1 MLMNMKEILAPA
13 NEHNFAVPA
22 FNVSSN
28 MILKGVMHNC
38 EEMQA
43 PVIIAIHPDELSFVE
58 DSFVK
63 AVIEEAHKATVPVCI
78 HLDHG
83 SKFEQVLRAI
93 QDGFTS
99 VMIDGA
105 HLPLEEN
112 IAITKKVVEVAH
124 PVNVSVEAELG
135 TIGTADDYGEA
146 GSKEIIYTEVDDAV
160 KFIKETDIDCLAIA
174 IGTAH
179 GLYPKDRKPKLA
191 LDRLQE
197 IKANVSIPLVLH
209 GGSGNPDEEIAQ
221 SVKLG
226 VNKINISSDI
236 KDAFYQNQSH
246 WLERPMIHLL
256 PHWTHPGLEG
266 MLISVWA
273 YTNCEEA
280 ELFLNGKSLGR
291 VSIEPWGHAEWNVP
305 YEPGRLEA
313 VGFRKGRR
321 CVSDFHETTGS
332 PTALL
337 LRLENA
343 PVSAN
348 GEDVALFTCLALD
361 EQGREVPDASPLV
374 HFDCVGGGRIL
385 GTGSS
390 NTDPVPV
397 SSPERRM
404 FAGRISIAV
413 KPDQPANGE
422 SQVETVLLAGA
433 EGLRSARL
441 AVRFPAE
448 AEAGARGGEKN
459 G

>member
-1 MLMNMKEILAPA
+1 MKDLLAVA

-28 MILKGVMHNC
+28 MILKGVMHTC

-83 SKFEQVLRAI
+83 AKFEQVLRAI

-105 HLPLEEN
+105 HLPFEEN

-146 GSKEIIYTEVDDAV
+146 GSKKIIYTEVDDAV

-191 LDRLQE
+191 LDRLKE
-197 IKANVSIPLVLH
+197 IKAAVSIPLVLH
-209 GGSGNPDEEIAQ
+209 GGSGNPDDEIAQ

-236 KDAFYQNQSH
+236 KDAFYQECRIVLQDKAIR
-246 WLERPMIHLL
+246 EPMAIYPKCIDAMNEVIRHK
-256 PHWTHPGLEG
+256 
-266 MLISVWA
+266 I
-273 YTNCEEA
+273 N
-280 ELFLNGKSLGR
+280 LF
-291 VSIEPWGHAEWNVP
+291 
-305 YEPGRLEA
+305 
-313 VGFRKGRR
+313 
-321 CVSDFHETTGS
+321 D
-332 PTALL
+332 
-337 LRLENA
+337 
-343 PVSAN
+343 
-348 GEDVALFTCLALD
+348 
-361 EQGREVPDASPLV
+361 DA
-374 HFDCVGGGRIL
+374 DK
-385 GTGSS
+385 
-390 NTDPVPV
+390 
-397 SSPERRM
+397 
-404 FAGRISIAV
+404 V
-413 KPDQPANGE
+413 K
-422 SQVETVLLAGA
+422 
-433 EGLRSARL
+433 
-441 AVRFPAE
+441 FY
-448 AEAGARGGEKN
+448 K
-459 G
+459 

>member
-1 MLMNMKEILAPA
+1 MLMNMKDLLAVA

-28 MILKGVMHNC
+28 MILKGVMHTC

-83 SKFEQVLRAI
+83 AKFEQVLRAI

-105 HLPLEEN
+105 HLPFEEN

-146 GSKEIIYTEVDDAV
+146 GSKKIIYTEVDDAV

-191 LDRLQE
+191 LDRLKE
-197 IKANVSIPLVLH
+197 IKAAVSIPLVLH
-209 GGSGNPDEEIAQ
+209 GGSGNPDDEIAQ

-236 KDAFYQNQSH
+236 KDAFYQECRIVLQDKAIR
-246 WLERPMIHLL
+246 EPMAIYPKCIDAMNEVIRHK
-256 PHWTHPGLEG
+256 
-266 MLISVWA
+266 I
-273 YTNCEEA
+273 N
-280 ELFLNGKSLGR
+280 LF
-291 VSIEPWGHAEWNVP
+291 
-305 YEPGRLEA
+305 
-313 VGFRKGRR
+313 
-321 CVSDFHETTGS
+321 D
-332 PTALL
+332 
-337 LRLENA
+337 
-343 PVSAN
+343 
-348 GEDVALFTCLALD
+348 
-361 EQGREVPDASPLV
+361 DA
-374 HFDCVGGGRIL
+374 DK
-385 GTGSS
+385 
-390 NTDPVPV
+390 
-397 SSPERRM
+397 
-404 FAGRISIAV
+404 V
-413 KPDQPANGE
+413 K
-422 SQVETVLLAGA
+422 
-433 EGLRSARL
+433 
-441 AVRFPAE
+441 FY
-448 AEAGARGGEKN
+448 K
-459 G
+459 

>member
-1 MLMNMKEILAPA
+1 MLMNMKDLLAVA

-28 MILKGVMHNC
+28 MILKGVMHTC

-83 SKFEQVLRAI
+83 AKFEQVLRAI

-105 HLPLEEN
+105 HLPFEEN

-191 LDRLQE
+191 LDRLKE
-197 IKANVSIPLVLH
+197 IKAAVSIPLVLH
-209 GGSGNPDEEIAQ
+209 GGSGNPDDEIAE

-236 KDAFYQNQSH
+236 KDAFYQECRIVLQDKAIR
-246 WLERPMIHLL
+246 EPMAIYPKCIDAMNEVIRHK
-256 PHWTHPGLEG
+256 
-266 MLISVWA
+266 I
-273 YTNCEEA
+273 N
-280 ELFLNGKSLGR
+280 LF
-291 VSIEPWGHAEWNVP
+291 
-305 YEPGRLEA
+305 
-313 VGFRKGRR
+313 
-321 CVSDFHETTGS
+321 D
-332 PTALL
+332 
-337 LRLENA
+337 
-343 PVSAN
+343 
-348 GEDVALFTCLALD
+348 
-361 EQGREVPDASPLV
+361 DA
-374 HFDCVGGGRIL
+374 DK
-385 GTGSS
+385 
-390 NTDPVPV
+390 
-397 SSPERRM
+397 
-404 FAGRISIAV
+404 V
-413 KPDQPANGE
+413 K
-422 SQVETVLLAGA
+422 
-433 EGLRSARL
+433 
-441 AVRFPAE
+441 FY
-448 AEAGARGGEKN
+448 K
-459 G
+459 

>member
-1 MLMNMKEILAPA
+1 MLMNMKDLLAVA

-28 MILKGVMHNC
+28 MILKGVMHTC

-83 SKFEQVLRAI
+83 AKFEQVLRAI

-105 HLPLEEN
+105 HLPFEEN

-146 GSKEIIYTEVDDAV
+146 GSKKIIYTEVDDAV

-191 LDRLQE
+191 LDRLKE
-197 IKANVSIPLVLH
+197 IKAAVSIPLVLH
-209 GGSGNPDEEIAQ
+209 GGSGNPDDEIAQ

-236 KDAFYQNQSH
+236 KDAFYQECRIVLQDKAIR
-246 WLERPMIHLL
+246 EPMAIY
-256 PHWTHPGLEG
+256 P
-266 MLISVWA
+266 
-273 YTNCEEA
+273 NCIDAMNEVIRHKIN
-280 ELFLNGKSLGR
+280 LF
-291 VSIEPWGHAEWNVP
+291 
-305 YEPGRLEA
+305 
-313 VGFRKGRR
+313 
-321 CVSDFHETTGS
+321 D
-332 PTALL
+332 
-337 LRLENA
+337 
-343 PVSAN
+343 
-348 GEDVALFTCLALD
+348 
-361 EQGREVPDASPLV
+361 DA
-374 HFDCVGGGRIL
+374 DK
-385 GTGSS
+385 
-390 NTDPVPV
+390 
-397 SSPERRM
+397 
-404 FAGRISIAV
+404 V
-413 KPDQPANGE
+413 K
-422 SQVETVLLAGA
+422 
-433 EGLRSARL
+433 
-441 AVRFPAE
+441 FY
-448 AEAGARGGEKN
+448 K
-459 G
+459 

>member
-1 MLMNMKEILAPA
+1 MLMNMADLLAVA

-28 MILKGVMHNC
+28 MILKGVMHTC

-43 PVIIAIHPDELSFVE
+43 PVIIAIHPDELEFVE

-83 SKFEQVLRAI
+83 SKFEQILRAI

-105 HLPLEEN
+105 HLSLEEN
-112 IAITKKVVEVAH
+112 IAITKKIVEVAH

-160 KFIKETDIDCLAIA
+160 RFIKETDIDCLAIA

-191 LDRLQE
+191 LDRLKE
-197 IKANVSIPLVLH
+197 IKASVSIPLVLH

-236 KDAFYQNQSH
+236 KDAFYQECRKV
-246 WLERPMIHLL
+246 LEDM
-256 PHWTHPGLEG
+256 
-266 MLISVWA
+266 
-273 YTNCEEA
+273 
-280 ELFLNGKSLGR
+280 
-291 VSIEPWGHAEWNVP
+291 
-305 YEPGRLEA
+305 
-313 VGFRKGRR
+313 
-321 CVSDFHETTGS
+321 
-332 PTALL
+332 
-337 LRLENA
+337 
-343 PVSAN
+343 
-348 GEDVALFTCLALD
+348 
-361 EQGREVPDASPLV
+361 
-374 HFDCVGGGRIL
+374 
-385 GTGSS
+385 
-390 NTDPVPV
+390 
-397 SSPERRM
+397 
-404 FAGRISIAV
+404 
-413 KPDQPANGE
+413 
-422 SQVETVLLAGA
+422 
-433 EGLRSARL
+433 GLREPMAIYPKCID
-441 AVRFPAE
+441 AMNEVVRHKINLFDDAD
-448 AEAGARGGEKN
+448 KVKYYK
-459 G
+459 

>member
-1 MLMNMKEILAPA
+1 MLMNMKDLLAVA
-13 NEHNFAVPA
+13 NEHNFAVSA

-28 MILKGVMHNC
+28 MILKGVMHTC

-43 PVIIAIHPDELSFVE
+43 PVIIAIHPDELEFVE

-63 AVIEEAHKATVPVCI
+63 AVIEEAHKATVPVCV

-105 HLPLEEN
+105 HLSLEDN

-179 GLYPKDRKPKLA
+179 GLYPKDKKPELA

-197 IKANVSIPLVLH
+197 IKAAVSIPLVLH
-209 GGSGNPDEEIAQ
+209 GGSGNPDDEIAK

-236 KDAFYQNQSH
+236 KDAFYQECRKVLQDQAIR
-246 WLERPMIHLL
+246 EPMFIY
-256 PHWTHPGLEG
+256 PKC
-266 MLISVWA
+266 I
-273 YTNCEEA
+273 EA
-280 ELFLNGKSLGR
+280 MNEVIRHKINLF
-291 VSIEPWGHAEWNVP
+291 
-305 YEPGRLEA
+305 
-313 VGFRKGRR
+313 
-321 CVSDFHETTGS
+321 D
-332 PTALL
+332 
-337 LRLENA
+337 
-343 PVSAN
+343 
-348 GEDVALFTCLALD
+348 
-361 EQGREVPDASPLV
+361 DA
-374 HFDCVGGGRIL
+374 DK
-385 GTGSS
+385 
-390 NTDPVPV
+390 
-397 SSPERRM
+397 
-404 FAGRISIAV
+404 V
-413 KPDQPANGE
+413 K
-422 SQVETVLLAGA
+422 
-433 EGLRSARL
+433 
-441 AVRFPAE
+441 FY
-448 AEAGARGGEKN
+448 K
-459 G
+459 